1 MLTEDNKRKR
11 EAIIRNW
18 TSVQAVGEDE
28 HDLVGWFSRGYSE
41 CHQSL
46 AVITHFEYKPTHLLL

>member
-41 CHQSL
+41 CHQSSSSS
-46 AVITHFEYKPTHLLL
+46 HHSF